1 MDPGLRTP
9 LLDFFRRGEVDRD
22 IRMQAA
28 RGALAPRAHEQLA
41 LLLLLAGDPDPEI
54 AAAAEATLM
63 AIPLPSLQ
71 SFLARS
77 DVSTEMRACFAA
89 RGVEP
94 GGAPAL
100 DADAPIVD
108 LGPEPET
115 VVPDAAP
122 DTEAADTAE
131 SAAEESGDEEAE
143 RKRKASVTQKI
154 ASLSVAQRMNL
165 AMKGSREERSLLIRD
180 PNKLVSTAV
189 LSSPK
194 ITESEIESMA
204 KMANVSEEILRII
217 ASNRGW
223 VKNYNVMLAL
233 VRNPKSPVAV
243 AMNLMSRL
251 NDKDLRQLSTNRN
264 VAEILRV
271 TARKKIVIDK

>member
-1 MDPGLRTP
+1 M
-9 LLDFFRRGEVDRD
+9 DRD

-41 LLLLLAGDPDPEI
+41 LLILLAGDADREI
-54 AAAAEATLM
+54 AAAAESTIA
-63 AIPLPSLQ
+63 AIPVPSVQ

-77 DVSTEMRACFAA
+77 DVSADMRAYFAA
-89 RGVEP
+89 RGIEP
-94 GGAPAL
+94 AGTPLEADGPLL
-100 DADAPIVD
+100 DLA
-108 LGPEPET
+108 PEPEP
-115 VVPDAAP
+115 VAP
-122 DTEAADTAE
+122 DVESPAGETAGRDGLAD
-131 SAAEESGDEEAE
+131 DEAE
-143 RKRKASVTQKI
+143 QKRKASVTQKI
-154 ASLSVAQRMNL
+154 ASLSVAQRMSL
-165 AMKGSREERSLLIRD
+165 AMKGSREERAILIRD

-194 ITESEIESMA
+194 ITESEIESIA
-204 KMANVSEEILRII
+204 KMANVSDEILRIVGN
-217 ASNRGW
+217 NRGW

-233 VRNPKSPVAV
+233 VRNPKSPVAL

-271 TARKKIVIDK
+271 TARKKVVIDK